1 MLRIATF
8 VLSLAFHGLL
18 AYVSLTSDLLRDD
31 AMAFEQGTANDA
43 FVIEQGIGIEG
54 FMQEGEAVETVEANE
69 TPTQMSEA
77 RPQIDEVKPVEQP
90 QETPPDEQLKDT
102 EIIESTAG
110 PAAEPLPVEREKPKE
125 IEQQR
130 PPQMAT
136 LEQLDEQ
143 QVVEAQKSAGQK
155 QAGGDTGV
163 RRAYLGKLSKKLQ
176 TTKVNPHSRAAGT
189 VLVRFEVA
197 PSGALLSR
205 EVIASSGSQLLDNA
219 ALASVDK
226 AAPFPAFPDGM
237 KAEKIVEVVPY
248 RFSVR

>member
-1 MLRIATF
+1 MLKFATF
-8 VLSLAFHGLL
+8 LFSFVLHGLL
-18 AYVSLTSDLLRDD
+18 VYVSLTRELIPETAS
-31 AMAFEQGTANDA
+31 AFEQGTGNDS

-77 RPQIDEVKPVEQP
+77 RPQIDEVKPVEQA

-102 EIIESTAG
+102 EIIESKDG
-110 PAAEPLPVEREKPKE
+110 PAAEALPVEEEKPKE
-125 IEQQR
+125 IEQQQ

-136 LEQLDEQ
+136 LEQLEEQ
-143 QVVEAQKSAGQK
+143 QVVEEQRSAGQK
-155 QAGGDTGV
+155 QEGGDAGV
-163 RRAYLGKLSKKLQ
+163 RRAYLGKISKKLQ
-176 TTKVNPHSRAAGT
+176 STKVNPHSRATGT
-189 VLVRFEVA
+189 VMVRFEVA

-205 EVIASSGSQLLDNA
+205 EVIASSGSQLLDQA
-219 ALASVDK
+219 ALAAVDK

>member
-1 MLRIATF
+1 MLRMITF
-8 VLSLAFHGLL
+8 AASLAVHALL
-18 AYVSLTSDLLRDD
+18 AYVSLTSELLSDN
-31 AMAFEQGTANDA
+31 AMAFEQGTGNDA

-77 RPQIDEVKPVEQP
+77 RPQIDEIKPVEQA

-102 EIIESTAG
+102 EIVTSKDG
-110 PAAEPLPVEREKPKE
+110 PQAEALPVEEEKPKE
-125 IEQQR
+125 IEQQQ

-136 LEQLDEQ
+136 LEQLEEQ
-143 QVVEAQKSAGQK
+143 QVVEEQKSAGQK
-155 QAGGDTGV
+155 QEGGDAGV
-163 RRAYLGKLSKKLQ
+163 RRAYLGRISKKLQ
-176 TTKVNPHSRAAGT
+176 STKVNPHSRATGT
-189 VLVRFEVA
+189 VIVRFEVA

-205 EVIASSGSQLLDNA
+205 EVVASSGSQLLDNA
-219 ALASVDK
+219 ALAAVDK